1 MLYCYR
7 ARLAGA
13 DNFGYVIGLGVGLPA
28 GYGTGFSR
36 TGPIKIII
44 ITTIRVMGPSAAGTG
59 PRTGYKE

>member
-7 ARLAGA
+7 TLLAGA
-13 DNFGYVIGLGVGLPA
+13 DNFGYVIGLGTGLPA

-44 ITTIRVMGPSAAGTG
+44 ITTIRVMGPSAAG
-59 PRTGYKE
+59 RRVWMGYKN